1 MGFHHLDNDSVAAL
15 GAAALTELS
24 ERLTAKT
31 APPSSSNQ
39 MPEQI
44 AVMTTWEPVPAEILE
59 DELAN
64 KKAQEAA
71 KRRETFFDAAPQD
84 DDYECIRRRRVVVDT
99 NSIAWVHQEYGNS
112 TPAQHHDK
120 ANEDS
125 GSRQ

>member
-31 APPSSSNQ
+31 APPQNSSNQ

-44 AVMTTWEPVPAEILE
+44 GVMTTWEPVPAEILE
-59 DELAN
+59 EELAK

-71 KRRETFFDAAPQD
+71 KRREKFFDAAPQD

-112 TPAQHHDK
+112 TPA
-120 ANEDS
+120 
-125 GSRQ
+125 

>member
-1 MGFHHLDNDSVAAL
+1 MGFHQLDNDSVAAL

-31 APPSSSNQ
+31 APPQNSSNQ

-44 AVMTTWEPVPAEILE
+44 GVMTTWEPVPAEILE
-59 DELAN
+59 EELAK

-71 KRRETFFDAAPQD
+71 KRREKFFDAAPQD

-112 TPAQHHDK
+112 TPAEHPESDEIRK
-120 ANEDS
+120 NS
-125 GSRQ
+125 